1 VEPSDLLDAYHSGDM
16 TGDDVFIDDP
26 TFVDPAF
33 VDPTFVDPSGGAFGS
48 LFALVA
54 VLVVISV
61 IVGVAMSVRRAAKLR
76 DAGIDPL
83 DPTTDLQIRYMQR
96 TAPSPETRR
105 PTPDVPP
112 APAQA
117 PTPRP
122 VEERLAEI
130 DRLHEAGT
138 ITAAE
143 RDAARAR
150 VIETI

>member
-1 VEPSDLLDAYHSGDM
+1 
-16 TGDDVFIDDP
+16 
-26 TFVDPAF
+26 
-33 VDPTFVDPSGGAFGS
+33 
-48 LFALVA
+48 
-54 VLVVISV
+54 
-61 IVGVAMSVRRAAKLR
+61 
-76 DAGIDPL
+76 
-83 DPTTDLQIRYMQR
+83 MQR

-117 PTPRP
+117 PAPRS
-122 VEERLAEI
+122 VEERLADL

>member
-1 VEPSDLLDAYHSGDM
+1 VEPSDLLDAYHSGDL
-16 TGDDVFIDDP
+16 TGDDVFIE
-26 TFVDPAF
+26 DPAF

-117 PTPRP
+117 STPRS
-122 VEERLAEI
+122 VEERLADL